1 MGREK
6 GGERTHHSS
15 PRTITVG
22 SGKPHAEEVSYASN
36 LNEYI
41 YIIHHNTKIYSFTSV

>member
-36 LNEYI
+36 LSEYI
-41 YIIHHNTKIYSFTSV
+41 YIYHTSQYKNI